1 MLTESGVVKEVK
13 GDRARVVIRRSTACQ
28 SCPSKSSTCA
38 CGALAGPG
46 QFVVTARNEAQAKAG
61 DAVELSLPAGAVVW
75 ASLSVYLLPVV
86 LVVAGAAAAHA
97 FRSTLN
103 LSSDGAAGLGAA
115 IGLAAGVILV
125 WLIGRHARRKGSATP
140 TITRVLSSHPKGTPF
155 EPIRPEKPDETL
167 TTEDTAEDPN

>member
-46 QFVVTARNEAQAKAG
+46 QFVVTARNEAQAKPG

-86 LVVAGAAAAHA
+86 LIIAGAAAAHA
-97 FRSTLN
+97 LRSTLG

-115 IGLAAGVILV
+115 IGLGAGVILV
-125 WLIGRHARRKGSATP
+125 WLIGRRAHRKGSATP
-140 TITRVLSSHPKGTPF
+140 TVTRVLSSHPKGTPF
-155 EPIRPEKPDETL
+155 QPIQHEESADETL
-167 TTEDTAEDPN
+167 TTDTH